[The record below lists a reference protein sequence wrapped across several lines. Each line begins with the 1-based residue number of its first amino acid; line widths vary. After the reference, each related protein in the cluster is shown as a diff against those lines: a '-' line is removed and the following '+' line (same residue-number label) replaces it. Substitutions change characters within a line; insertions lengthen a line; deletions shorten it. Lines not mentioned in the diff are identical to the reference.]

1 MQNKITTTLNRQQ
14 EVNQRPR
21 IQQILTRLRNP
32 ANFHHIRNAPRP
44 MKKIQID
51 PHSRTVSIQSHGQ
64 PKIVLQS
71 RSGRGLKLQ
80 IRGKGNQPSKVINVM
95 FKNHQTANT
104 QQVRKP
110 EFTPQQIRKPEFT
123 PQIPHPTQASSTPQ
137 NNHNNQPQ
145 GNGQS
150 IGSSQTTQQTNTH
163 YFLLGQNNAQ
173 NQQGVLL
180 QTGSGT
186 TPQIRFLGDARSTLE
201 FLLRQKILASN
212 TQTTPDH
219 VTNFVQDT
227 TNGHANTQISKMAE
241 VTTSTPVVP
250 NTTFFPFD
258 YETEEPEYPNSA

>member
-1 MQNKITTTLNRQQ
+1 MQNKRTTTLNRQQ

-21 IQQILTRLRNP
+21 MQQILTRLRNP
-32 ANFHHIRNAPRP
+32 ANFHHSRNAPRP

-95 FKNHQTANT
+95 FKNHQTANK
-104 QQVRKP
+104 QQV
-110 EFTPQQIRKPEFT
+110 RKPEFT
-123 PQIPHPTQASSTPQ
+123 PQIPHPTQASSTPL
-137 NNHNNQPQ
+137 NNQNNQPQ

-150 IGSSQTTQQTNTH
+150 LSSSLTTQQTNTH
-163 YFLLGQNNAQ
+163 YFLLGQNNVQ

-227 TNGHANTQISKMAE
+227 TNGNANTQILKMAE
-241 VTTSTPVVP
+241 TTTSTPVVP

-258 YETEEPEYPNSA
+258 YEAEEPEYPNSA